1 MAYKNHW
8 LRRAQD
14 EFDTIYLYYLRR
26 AGEKVAENRMAKI
39 LDATDILETM
49 PNIGQLDSQYSHTP
63 TYRYIVV
70 LDYRIYYFIEEETV
84 NIAAI
89 WDCRQGEKVF

>member
-1 MAYKNHW
+1 
-8 LRRAQD
+8 
-14 EFDTIYLYYLRR
+14 
-26 AGEKVAENRMAKI
+26 VAENRMAKI

-49 PNIGQLDSQYSHTP
+49 PNIGQLDNQYSHTP
-63 TYRYIVV
+63 SYRYIVV

-89 WDCRQGEKVF
+89 WDCRQGERPF